1 MMESYD
7 ILVIGAG
14 PAGSSVSM
22 TAAKSGLSVLMVEKR
37 AEIGSPKRCGEGLS
51 KSALGRMGLE
61 PDPSWIRR
69 TILGAAAYAPN
80 GKKITADYQG
90 PEGWVIERKV
100 FDKWLAK
107 KAAEAGAKVLAK
119 TDAVSLVRK
128 AGKVSGAVLES
139 SGQRWEV
146 QAKIV
151 VAADGV
157 ESKIAREAGM
167 DTTLRLVDVASGVQ
181 FEMAGVDIDPD
192 RIELYFG
199 NEVAPAGYA
208 WIFPKGKKEA
218 NVGIGV
224 RKPWAKKTA
233 LEYLNDFVDSKP
245 GLKKGSIMEVNGGG
259 VPVGALME
267 DMVMDNFMVV
277 GDAAHQVNPIHGGG
291 IGESFV
297 AGRIAAQVAAQAIKK
312 GDTSKKS
319 LSEYNRIWWKERGE
333 KLQKLVKL
341 REVTE
346 SLSDDELNWIADYLQ
361 GEDLIELARSS
372 GFKKLAFLLMKK
384 PRLIKLAKK
393 LL

>member
-1 MMESYD
+1 MESYD
-7 ILVIGAG
+7 IVVIGAG
-14 PAGSSVSM
+14 PAGSSAAM
-22 TAAKSGLSVLMVEKR
+22 AAAKAGLKVLMVEKR

-51 KSALGRMGLE
+51 KSALERMGLE
-61 PDPSWIRR
+61 KDDSWVRR
-69 TILGAAAYAPN
+69 TVLGASAYAPN
-80 GKKITADYQG
+80 GKKITVDYKG

-107 KAAEAGAKVLAK
+107 KAVQAGAKVLAK
-119 TDAVSLVRK
+119 TDAVSLIK
-128 AGKVSGAVLES
+128 KDGKVSGVTLHS
-139 SGQRWEV
+139 NGKKWDITTR
-146 QAKIV
+146 IV
-151 VAADGV
+151 IAADGV
-157 ESKIAREAGM
+157 ESKIAREAGI

-199 NEVAPAGYA
+199 NQVAPAGYA
-208 WIFPKGKKEA
+208 WVFPKGEHAA

-233 LEYLNDFVDSKP
+233 LEYLNGFVESHP
-245 GLKKGSIMEVNGGG
+245 GLKKGSILEINGGG
-259 VPVGALME
+259 VPVGGLMQ
-267 DMVMDNFMVV
+267 DMVTDNFMIV

-297 AGRIAAQVAAQAIKK
+297 AGRIAAQVAVQAIQK
-312 GDTSKKS
+312 GDCSKKA
-319 LSEYNRIWWKERGE
+319 LSEYNRLWWKERGE
-333 KLQKLVKL
+333 KLQKLVRL

-346 SLSDDELNWIADYLQ
+346 SLKDEELNWLAEYLQ

-384 PRLIKLAKK
+384 PGLIKLARK

>member
-1 MMESYD
+1 MESYD
-7 ILVIGAG
+7 IVVIGAG
-14 PAGSSVSM
+14 PAGSSAAM
-22 TAAKSGLSVLMVEKR
+22 TAAKSGLKVLMVEKR

-51 KSALGRMGLE
+51 KSALERMGLE
-61 PDPSWIRR
+61 KDDSWISR
-69 TILGAAAYAPN
+69 TVLGASAYAPN
-80 GKKITADYQG
+80 GKKITVDYKG
-90 PEGWVIERKV
+90 PEGWIIERKV

-107 KAAEAGAKVLAK
+107 KAVQAGAKVLAK
-119 TDAVSLVRK
+119 TDAVSLIK
-128 AGKVSGAVLES
+128 KDGKVSGVTLES
-139 SGQRWEV
+139 SGKRWEV

-151 VAADGV
+151 IAADGV
-157 ESKIAREAGM
+157 ESKMAREAGV
-167 DTTLRLVDVASGVQ
+167 DTTLRLVDVASGIQ

-199 NEVAPAGYA
+199 NEIAPAGYA

-233 LEYLNDFVDSKP
+233 LEYLNDFVDSMP
-245 GLKKGSIMEVNGGG
+245 GLKKGSVVEINGGG
-259 VPVGALME
+259 VPVGGLME
-267 DMVMDNFMVV
+267 NMVADNFMIV

-297 AGRIAAQVAAQAIKK
+297 AGRIAAQIAVQSIKK
-312 GDTSKKS
+312 GDCSQKA
-319 LSEYNRIWWKERGE
+319 LSEYNKIWWKERGE

-346 SLSDDELNWIADYLQ
+346 SLTDEELNWLAVYLK
-361 GEDLIELARSS
+361 GEDLIEFARSS
-372 GFKKLAFLLMKK
+372 GLKKLGLILMKK

-393 LL
+393 LF

>member
-1 MMESYD
+1 MESYD
-7 ILVIGAG
+7 IIVIGAG
-14 PAGSSVSM
+14 PAGSSAAM
-22 TAAKSGLSVLMVEKR
+22 TAAKAGLKVLMVEKR

-51 KSALGRMGLE
+51 KSALERMGLE
-61 PDPSWIRR
+61 FEGNWARR
-69 TILGAAAYAPN
+69 TILGASAFAPN
-80 GKKITADYQG
+80 GKKITVDYKG

-100 FDKWLAK
+100 FDKWLAR
-107 KAAEAGAKVLAK
+107 KAVEAGAKVLAK
-119 TDAVSLVRK
+119 TDAVSLIK
-128 AGKVSGAVLES
+128 KDEKVSGVTLES
-139 SGQRWEV
+139 NGKRWDV
-146 QAKIV
+146 QAKIII
-151 VAADGV
+151 AADGV
-157 ESKIAREAGM
+157 ESKIAREAGI

-208 WIFPKGKKEA
+208 WIFPKGKNEA

-233 LEYLNDFVDSKP
+233 LEYLNDFVESKP
-245 GLKKGSIMEVNGGG
+245 GLKKGSIVEVNGGG
-259 VPVGALME
+259 VPVGALMQ
-267 DMVMDNFMVV
+267 DMVADNFMIV

-297 AGRIAAQVAAQAIKK
+297 AGRIASQVAARAIKK
-312 GDTSKKS
+312 GDTSKKA
-319 LSEYNRIWWKERGE
+319 LSEYNKIWWQERGE

-346 SLSDDELNWIADYLQ
+346 SLSDEELNWLAEYLQ

-384 PRLIKLAKK
+384 PRLIKLARK

>member
-1 MMESYD
+1 MTESYD
-7 ILVIGAG
+7 IVVIGAG
-14 PAGSSVSM
+14 PAGSSVAM
-22 TAAKSGLSVLMVEKR
+22 AAAKSGLKVLVVEKR

-51 KSALGRMGLE
+51 KSALERMGLE
-61 PDPSWIRR
+61 PDASWIRR
-69 TILGAAAYAPN
+69 TILGASAYAPN
-80 GKKITADYQG
+80 GKKITADYKG

-107 KAAEAGAKVLAK
+107 KAVESGAKVLAK
-119 TDAVSLVRK
+119 TDAVSIIKSGGR
-128 AGKVSGAVLES
+128 VSGVTLES
-139 SGQRWEV
+139 SGKRWDV
-146 QAKIV
+146 QAKV
-151 VAADGV
+151 VIAADGV
-157 ESKIAREAGM
+157 ESKMAREAGI

-181 FEMAGVDIDPD
+181 FEMAGVNIDPD

-208 WIFPKGKKEA
+208 WIFPKGKNEA

-233 LEYLNDFVDSKP
+233 LKYLNAFVESHP
-245 GLKKGSIMEVNGGG
+245 GLKKGSIVEVNGGG
-259 VPVGALME
+259 VPVGALMQN
-267 DMVMDNFMVV
+267 MVTDNFMVV

-297 AGRIAAQVAAQAIKK
+297 AGRIAAEVATRAIKK
-312 GDTSKKS
+312 GDTSKNS
-319 LSEYNRIWWKERGE
+319 LSEYNRLWWKERGE
-333 KLQKLVKL
+333 KLNKLVKL

-346 SLSDDELNWIADYLQ
+346 SLKDEELNWLAEYLQ

-384 PRLIKLAKK
+384 PRLIKLARK

>member
-1 MMESYD
+1 MESYD
-7 ILVIGAG
+7 IVVIGAG
-14 PAGSSVSM
+14 PAGSSAAM
-22 TAAKSGLSVLMVEKR
+22 ATAKAGLKVLMVEKR

-61 PDPSWIRR
+61 LEESWVRR
-69 TILGAAAYAPN
+69 TILGASTYAPN
-80 GKKITADYQG
+80 GKKITVNYKG

-107 KAAEAGAKVLAK
+107 KAVEAGARVIAK
-119 TDAVSLVRK
+119 TDAVSVIK
-128 AGKVSGAVLES
+128 KDGKVSGVTLES
-139 SGQRWEV
+139 NGKRWDV
-146 QAKIV
+146 QAKVLI
-151 VAADGV
+151 AADGV
-157 ESKIAREAGM
+157 ESKIAREAGI

-199 NEVAPAGYA
+199 NEIAPAGYA
-208 WIFPKGKKEA
+208 WIFPKGKNQA

-233 LEYLNDFVDSKP
+233 YEYLMDFVESRP
-245 GLKKGSIMEVNGGG
+245 GLKKGSIVEINGGG
-259 VPVGALME
+259 VPVGALMKN
-267 DMVMDNFMVV
+267 MVADNFMVV

-297 AGRIAAQVAAQAIKK
+297 AGRIAAQVAVQAIRK
-312 GDTSKKS
+312 GDCSKKS
-319 LSEYNRIWWKERGE
+319 LSEYNKIWWKERGE
-333 KLQKLVKL
+333 KLQKLVRL

-346 SLSDDELNWIADYLQ
+346 SLKDEELNWLAEYLQ
-361 GEDLIELARSS
+361 GEDLIELVRSS
-372 GFKKLAFLLMKK
+372 GFKKLAFLFMKK
-384 PRLIKLAKK
+384 PRLMKLARK

>member
-1 MMESYD
+1 MESYD
-7 ILVIGAG
+7 VVVIGAG
-14 PAGSSVSM
+14 PAGSSAAM
-22 TAAKSGLSVLMVEKR
+22 TAAKAGLKVLVVEKR

-51 KSALGRMGLE
+51 RSALERMGLQK
-61 PDPSWIRR
+61 DDTWVCR
-69 TILGAAAYAPN
+69 TIIGASAYAPN
-80 GKKITADYQG
+80 GKKITVDYKG

-107 KAAEAGAKVLAK
+107 KAVEAGAKVLAK
-119 TDAVSLVRK
+119 TDAVSLVKRD
-128 AGKVSGAVLES
+128 GKVSGVTLES
-139 SGQRWEV
+139 SGKRWDV
-146 QAKIV
+146 SAKIV
-151 VAADGV
+151 IAADGV
-157 ESKIAREAGM
+157 ESKMAREAGI

-181 FEMAGVDIDPD
+181 FEMAGLDIDPD

-199 NEVAPAGYA
+199 NEIAPAGYA
-208 WIFPKGKKEA
+208 WIFPKGKNEA

-233 LEYLNDFVDSKP
+233 LEYLNDFVESMP
-245 GLKKGSIMEVNGGG
+245 GLKKGSIVEMNGGG
-259 VPVGALME
+259 VPVGALMQN
-267 DMVMDNFMVV
+267 MVTDNFMIV

-297 AGRIAAQVAAQAIKK
+297 AGRIASQVAAHAIKK

-319 LSEYNRIWWKERGE
+319 LSEYNKLWWQERGD

-346 SLSDDELNWIADYLQ
+346 SLKDDELNWLAGYLT
-361 GEDLIELARSS
+361 GEDLIEFARSS
-372 GFKKLAFLLMKK
+372 GLKKLGFLLMKK
-384 PRLIKLAKK
+384 PRLITLARK

>member
-1 MMESYD
+1 MNESYD

-14 PAGSSVSM
+14 PAGSSVAM
-22 TAAKSGLSVLMVEKR
+22 TAAKAGLKVLVVEKR

-51 KSALGRMGLE
+51 RSALGRMGLE
-61 PDPSWIRR
+61 PDASWIRR
-69 TILGAAAYAPN
+69 TMLGASAYAPN
-80 GKKITADYQG
+80 GRKITADYKG

-107 KAAEAGAKVLAK
+107 KAADAGAKVLAK

-128 AGKVSGAVLES
+128 AGKISGAVLES
-139 SGQRWEV
+139 SGQRREV

-151 VAADGV
+151 IAADGV
-157 ESKIAREAGM
+157 ESKIAREAGI

-208 WIFPKGKKEA
+208 WIFPKGKNEA

-224 RKPWAKKTA
+224 RRPWAKKTA
-233 LEYLNDFVDSKP
+233 LEYLNDFVESKP
-245 GLKKGSIMEVNGGG
+245 GLRKGSIVEVNGGG
-259 VPVGALME
+259 VPVGALMQ
-267 DMVMDNFMVV
+267 DMVMDNFMIV

-297 AGRIAAQVAAQAIKK
+297 AGRIAAEVAAHAIRN
-312 GDTSKKS
+312 GDTSKKA
-319 LSEYNRIWWKERGE
+319 LSEYNKLWWKERGE

-346 SLSDDELNWIADYLQ
+346 SMTDEELNWIAEYLQ

>member
-1 MMESYD
+1 MMERYD
-7 ILVIGAG
+7 VVVVGAG
-14 PAGSSVSM
+14 PAGSSVAM
-22 TAAKSGLSVLMVEKR
+22 TIAKAGLKVLMVEKR

-51 KSALGRMGLE
+51 RSALGRMGLE
-61 PDPSWIRR
+61 PDGIWVRR
-69 TILGAAAYAPN
+69 TVIGASAYAPN
-80 GKKITADYQG
+80 GKKITVNYQG

-107 KAAEAGAKVLAK
+107 KAADAGAKVLAK
-119 TDAVSLVRK
+119 TEAISLIK
-128 AGKVSGAVLES
+128 KGGKVSGVTLES
-139 SGQRWEV
+139 NGKRWDAE
-146 QAKIV
+146 AKIV
-151 VAADGV
+151 IAADGV
-157 ESKIAREAGM
+157 ESKLAREAGI

-208 WIFPKGKKEA
+208 WIFPKGKNEA

-233 LEYLNDFVDSKP
+233 LEYLNDFVASHP
-245 GLKKGSIMEVNGGG
+245 GLKKGSIVEVNAGG

-267 DMVMDNFMVV
+267 NMVTDNFMIV
-277 GDAAHQVNPIHGGG
+277 GDAAHQVNAIHGGG

-297 AGRIAAQVAAQAIKK
+297 AGRIAAEVAGRAINK
-312 GDTSKKS
+312 GNTSKNS
-319 LSEYNRIWWKERGE
+319 LSEYNKLWWKERGE

-346 SLSDDELNWIADYLQ
+346 SLTDQELNWLAEYLT
-361 GEDLIELARSS
+361 GEDLIEFARAS
-372 GFKKLAFLLMKK
+372 GLKKLGLILMKK
-384 PRLIKLAKK
+384 PRLIRLAKK
-393 LL
+393 LF

>member
-1 MMESYD
+1 MESYD
-7 ILVIGAG
+7 IVIVGAG
-14 PAGSSVSM
+14 PAGSSAAM
-22 TAAKSGLSVLMVEKR
+22 AAAKAGLKVLMVEKR

-51 KSALGRMGLE
+51 KSALARMGLE
-61 PDPSWIRR
+61 KDDIWICR
-69 TILGAAAYAPN
+69 TILGASAYAPN
-80 GKKITADYQG
+80 GKKITVDYKG

-107 KAAEAGAKVLAK
+107 KAVQSGAKVLAK
-119 TDAVSLVRK
+119 TDATSLLK
-128 AGKVSGAVLES
+128 KNGKVSGVSLES
-139 SGQRWEV
+139 NGNRWDVE
-146 QAKIV
+146 AKV
-151 VAADGV
+151 VIAADGV
-157 ESKIAREAGM
+157 ESKLAREAGI

-208 WIFPKGKKEA
+208 WIFPKGKNEA

-233 LEYLNDFVDSKP
+233 LEYLNDFVQSQP
-245 GLKKGSIMEVNGGG
+245 GLKKGSIVEVNGGG

-267 DMVMDNFMVV
+267 NMVADNFMIV

-291 IGESFV
+291 IAESFV
-297 AGRIAAQVAAQAIKK
+297 AGRMAAQVAVQAIKK
-312 GDTSKKS
+312 GDTSKKA
-319 LSEYNRIWWKERGE
+319 LSEYNRLWWKERGE
-333 KLQKLVKL
+333 SLQKLVML

-346 SLSDDELNWIADYLQ
+346 SLKDEELNWLAGYLQ
-361 GEDLIELARSS
+361 GEDLIEFARSS
-372 GFKKLAFLLMKK
+372 GLKKLGLILMKK

-393 LL
+393 LF

>member
-1 MMESYD
+1 MESYD
-7 ILVIGAG
+7 IVIVGAG
-14 PAGSSVSM
+14 PAGSSAAM
-22 TAAKSGLSVLMVEKR
+22 AAAKAGLKVLMVEKR

-51 KSALGRMGLE
+51 KSALARMGLE
-61 PDPSWIRR
+61 KDDIWICR
-69 TILGAAAYAPN
+69 TILGASAYAPN
-80 GKKITADYQG
+80 GKKITVDYKG

-107 KAAEAGAKVLAK
+107 KAVQSGAKVLAK
-119 TDAVSLVRK
+119 TDATSLLK
-128 AGKVSGAVLES
+128 KNGKVSGVSLES
-139 SGQRWEV
+139 NGNRWDVE
-146 QAKIV
+146 AKV
-151 VAADGV
+151 VIAADGV
-157 ESKIAREAGM
+157 ESKLAREAGI

-208 WIFPKGKKEA
+208 WIFPKGKNEA

-233 LEYLNDFVDSKP
+233 LEYLNDFVQSQP
-245 GLKKGSIMEVNGGG
+245 GLKKGSIVEVNGGG

-267 DMVMDNFMVV
+267 NMVADNFMIV

-291 IGESFV
+291 IAESFV
-297 AGRIAAQVAAQAIKK
+297 AGRMAAQVAVQAIKK
-312 GDTSKKS
+312 GDTSKKA
-319 LSEYNRIWWKERGE
+319 LSEYNRLWWKERGE
-333 KLQKLVKL
+333 SLQKLVRL

-346 SLSDDELNWIADYLQ
+346 SLKDEELNWLAGYLQ
-361 GEDLIELARSS
+361 GEDLIEFARSS
-372 GFKKLAFLLMKK
+372 GLKKLGLILMKK

-393 LL
+393 LF

>member
-1 MMESYD
+1 MESYD
-7 ILVIGAG
+7 VLVIGAG
-14 PAGSSVSM
+14 PAGSSAAM
-22 TAAKSGLSVLMVEKR
+22 TAAKAGLKVLMVEKR

-51 KSALGRMGLE
+51 KSALERMGLE
-61 PDPSWIRR
+61 KDDSWICR
-69 TILGAAAYAPN
+69 TILGASAYAPN
-80 GKKITADYQG
+80 GKKITVNYKG

-107 KAAEAGAKVLAK
+107 KAVEAGARVLAK
-119 TDAVSLVRK
+119 TDAVSLIK
-128 AGKVSGAVLES
+128 KGGKISGATLES
-139 SGQRWEV
+139 NTKRWDV
-146 QAKIV
+146 SAKIII
-151 VAADGV
+151 AADGV
-157 ESKIAREAGM
+157 ESKMAREAGI

-181 FEMAGVDIDPD
+181 FEMAGVDIDPN

-199 NEVAPAGYA
+199 NEIAPAGYA
-208 WIFPKGKKEA
+208 WIFPKGKNQA

-233 LEYLNDFVDSKP
+233 LEYLNDFVGSKP
-245 GLKKGSIMEVNGGG
+245 GLKKGSIVEVNGGG

-267 DMVMDNFMVV
+267 NMVTDNFMVV

-291 IGESFV
+291 ISESFV
-297 AGRIAAQVAAQAIKK
+297 AGRIAAQVAVQAIRT
-312 GDTSKKS
+312 GDCSKKS
-319 LSEYNRIWWKERGE
+319 LSDYNKIWWKERGE
-333 KLQKLVKL
+333 RLQKLVRL

-346 SLSDDELNWIADYLQ
+346 SLKDEELNWLAEYLQ

>member
-1 MMESYD
+1 MTESYD

-14 PAGSSVSM
+14 PAGSSVAM

-51 KSALGRMGLE
+51 KSALERMGLE
-61 PDPSWIRR
+61 KDDSWVCR
-69 TILGAAAYAPN
+69 TVLGASAYAPN
-80 GKKITADYQG
+80 GKKITADYKG

-107 KAAEAGAKVLAK
+107 KAAGAGAKVLAK

-128 AGKVSGAVLES
+128 AGKISGAVLES
-139 SGQRWEV
+139 SGRRREV
-146 QAKIV
+146 QAKIII
-151 VAADGV
+151 AADGV
-157 ESKIAREAGM
+157 ESKIAREAGI
-167 DTTLRLVDVASGVQ
+167 DTTLRLVDVTSGVQ
-181 FEMAGVDIDPD
+181 FEMAGVEIDPD

-199 NEVAPAGYA
+199 NVVAPAGYA
-208 WIFPKGKKEA
+208 WIFPKGKNEA

-233 LEYLNDFVDSKP
+233 LEYLNSFVESKP
-245 GLKKGSIMEVNGGG
+245 GLKKGSIIEVNGGG
-259 VPVGALME
+259 VPVGALMQ
-267 DMVMDNFMVV
+267 DMVTDNFMIV

-297 AGRIAAQVAAQAIKK
+297 AGRIAAQVAIQAIKK

-319 LSEYNRIWWKERGE
+319 LSEYNRLWWKERGE
-333 KLQKLVKL
+333 KLQRLVKL

-346 SLSDDELNWIADYLQ
+346 SLSDEELDWLAEYLQ

-372 GFKKLAFLLMKK
+372 GFRKLAFLLMKK

>member
-1 MMESYD
+1 MESYD

-14 PAGSSVSM
+14 PAGSSVAM
-22 TAAKSGLSVLMVEKR
+22 AAAKSGLSVLVVEKR

-61 PDPSWIRR
+61 PDSSWIRR
-69 TILGAAAYAPN
+69 TILGASAYAPN
-80 GKKITADYQG
+80 GKKITADYKG

-119 TDAVSLVRK
+119 TGAVSLVRK
-128 AGKVSGAVLES
+128 AGKISGAVLES
-139 SGQRWEV
+139 NGQRREV

-151 VAADGV
+151 IAADGV
-157 ESKIAREAGM
+157 ESKMAREAGI

-199 NEVAPAGYA
+199 NEIAPAGYA
-208 WIFPKGKKEA
+208 WIFPKGKNEA

-233 LEYLNDFVDSKP
+233 IEYLNDFVESKP
-245 GLKKGSIMEVNGGG
+245 GLKKGSIVEVNGGG
-259 VPVGALME
+259 VPVGGLMQE
-267 DMVMDNFMVV
+267 MVMDNFMVV

-297 AGRIAAQVAAQAIKK
+297 AGRIAAEVAAKAIRK
-312 GDTSKKS
+312 GDCSKSS
-319 LSEYNRIWWKERGE
+319 LSEYNRLWWKERGE

-346 SLSDDELNWIADYLQ
+346 SLTDEELNWLAEYLQ

-372 GFKKLAFLLMKK
+372 GFRKLAFLLMKK

>member
-1 MMESYD
+1 MESYD
-7 ILVIGAG
+7 VLVIGAG
-14 PAGSSVSM
+14 PAGSSAAM
-22 TAAKSGLSVLMVEKR
+22 AAAKAGLKVLVVEKR

-51 KSALGRMGLE
+51 KSALERMGLE
-61 PDPSWIRR
+61 KDDSWVSR
-69 TILGAAAYAPN
+69 TVLGASAYAPN
-80 GKKITADYQG
+80 GKKITVDYKG
-90 PEGWVIERKV
+90 PEGWVIERKI

-107 KAAEAGAKVLAK
+107 KAVDAGAKVLAK
-119 TDAVSLVRK
+119 TDAVSLIK
-128 AGKVSGAVLES
+128 KDGKVSGVTLES
-139 SGQRWEV
+139 SGKRWNV

-151 VAADGV
+151 IAADGV
-157 ESKIAREAGM
+157 ESKIAREAGI

-181 FEMAGVDIDPD
+181 FEMAGVEIDPD

-199 NEVAPAGYA
+199 NEIAPAGYA
-208 WIFPKGKKEA
+208 WIFPKGKNEA

-233 LEYLNDFVDSKP
+233 LEYLNDFVGSKP
-245 GLKKGSIMEVNGGG
+245 GLKKGSIVEVNGGG
-259 VPVGALME
+259 VPVGALMQN
-267 DMVMDNFMVV
+267 MVTDNFMVA

-291 IGESFV
+291 ISESFV
-297 AGRIAAQVAAQAIKK
+297 AGRIAAQVASQCIKK
-312 GDTSKKS
+312 NDCSKKA
-319 LSEYNRIWWKERGE
+319 LSEYNKIWWKERGE
-333 KLQKLVKL
+333 KLQKLVRL

-346 SLSDDELNWIADYLQ
+346 SLRDDELNWLSEYLQ

>member
-1 MMESYD
+1 
-7 ILVIGAG
+7 
-14 PAGSSVSM
+14 
-22 TAAKSGLSVLMVEKR
+22 
-37 AEIGSPKRCGEGLS
+37 
-51 KSALGRMGLE
+51 
-61 PDPSWIRR
+61 
-69 TILGAAAYAPN
+69 
-80 GKKITADYQG
+80 
-90 PEGWVIERKV
+90 VIERKV

-128 AGKVSGAVLES
+128 AGKISGAVLES
-139 SGQRWEV
+139 NGQKREV

-151 VAADGV
+151 VTADGV
-157 ESKIAREAGM
+157 ESKMAREAGI

-208 WIFPKGKKEA
+208 WIFPKGKNEA

-233 LEYLNDFVDSKP
+233 LEYLNDFVESKP
-245 GLKKGSIMEVNGGG
+245 GLKKGSIVEVNGGG

-267 DMVMDNFMVV
+267 NMVMDNFMIV

-297 AGRIAAQVAAQAIKK
+297 AGRIAAEVATRAIKK
-312 GDTSKKS
+312 GDTSKNS
-319 LSEYNRIWWKERGE
+319 LSEYNRLWWKERGE

-346 SLSDDELNWIADYLQ
+346 SLSDEELDWLAEYLQ